1 MLRFDT
7 FLKEEEQRMLEASK
21 RASDLTKRRIDKVR
35 PPLSSASPVRLCAP
49 PLSFAALGLVRR
61 AAYRS
66 LCRSPSRPPVCR
78 RPLEQLPAPTPLP
91 FPLSPP

>member
-49 PLSFAALGLVRR
+49 PLSFAAL
-61 AAYRS
+61 A
-66 LCRSPSRPPVCR
+66 PPPVCR